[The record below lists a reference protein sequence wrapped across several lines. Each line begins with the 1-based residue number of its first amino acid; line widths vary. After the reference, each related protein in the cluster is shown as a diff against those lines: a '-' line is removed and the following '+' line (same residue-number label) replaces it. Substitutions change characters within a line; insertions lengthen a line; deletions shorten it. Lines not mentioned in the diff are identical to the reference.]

1 MGSDDVQTI
10 LAMISQQNIHILVRS
25 LHRMEIQ
32 WAGVGQALT
41 ASTSWLISRKT
52 TDTSSFFMT
61 GLLRLEPRALSL
73 TTGEK

>member
-1 MGSDDVQTI
+1 
-10 LAMISQQNIHILVRS
+10 
-25 LHRMEIQ
+25 MEIQ

-52 TDTSSFFMT
+52 TDTASFFMT